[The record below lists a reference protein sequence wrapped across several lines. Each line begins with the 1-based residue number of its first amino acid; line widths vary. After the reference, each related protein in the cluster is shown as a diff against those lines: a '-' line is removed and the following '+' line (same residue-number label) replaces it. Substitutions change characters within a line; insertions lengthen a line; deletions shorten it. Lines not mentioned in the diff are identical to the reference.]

1 MYLQPQKMLAKRTT
15 GLGGTQPSCFAF
27 ISSSGPVLVP
37 IQLDQSGDKNLCDNN
52 QKIIVAPYD
61 INQSS
66 ITIKKIVIA
75 ILIYRVTLS
84 KSLSM
89 ISR

>member
-1 MYLQPQKMLAKRTT
+1 
-15 GLGGTQPSCFAF
+15 
-27 ISSSGPVLVP
+27 
-37 IQLDQSGDKNLCDNN
+37 LDQSGDKNLCDNN

-75 ILIYRVTLS
+75 ILIYRVTPS

-89 ISR
+89 ILGLGKDVSTTTEDVGEEDNGLGGNPSHPVSLL